1 MAIFLFSGPSCT
13 GKSTLAQ
20 DLGKKF
26 QLPVL
31 GEREILHTLASS
43 HGFSRTRYWLAE
55 DGINKVLDEAL
66 EETIR
71 RIKTEKNELG
81 VILDGSYDCRLPKT
95 LAENFKGEKIFIIS
109 VIAEEKT
116 RKERMTKRMNTNLEE
131 ALNEMHFID
140 RFKYLAGMGEIIKE
154 ANLVIKNEQPIGET
168 LREIQPILESELSFR
183 PYGPERM

>member
-1 MAIFLFSGPSCT
+1 MAIFLLTGPSCT

-31 GEREILHTLASS
+31 GEREILRNLAHL
-43 HGFSRTRYWLAE
+43 HGFARTRYWLGSV
-55 DGINKVLDEAL
+55 GIDKVLDEAL
-66 EETIR
+66 EETVRMIGNQR
-71 RIKTEKNELG
+71 NEGG

-131 ALNEMHFID
+131 ALNEMYFID
-140 RFKYLAGMGEIIKE
+140 RFKYLAGMGKIMKE
-154 ANLVIKNEQPIGET
+154 ANLVIKNERPIGET
-168 LREIQPILESELSFR
+168 LREIQPLLESELFFR
-183 PYGPERM
+183 PYGPERL

>member
-1 MAIFLFSGPSCT
+1 MAIFLLTGPSCT

-31 GEREILHTLASS
+31 GERKILHTLASS
-43 HGFSRTRYWLAE
+43 HSFSRTRYWLAK

-116 RKERMTKRMNTNLEE
+116 REERMTKRINTNLEE

-140 RFKYLAGMGEIIKE
+140 RFKYLAGMNEIMEK
-154 ANLVIKNEQPIGET
+154 ANLVIKNDRPLEET
-168 LREIQPILESELSFR
+168 VREIKPILESELSLHR
-183 PYGPERM
+183 HGPERE